1 MSAFIGGVLDFF
13 IPTHLL
19 AIAAQGLLTGQSR
32 FPVLLVAIFAAG
44 LLGGALAVASAMREV
59 PSATTL
65 LIVAAVVAALVV
77 LGRPVPLFIAG
88 CLAGAVGVLVPINA
102 PPHEITISS
111 AIAAQIGLATAAL
124 VTLGLVTLIVTNA
137 ARPWQRIGVCIVGS
151 WIAASTILV
160 LALRLAR

>member
-1 MSAFIGGVLDFF
+1 MSAFIGGVWDFF
-13 IPTHLL
+13 VPTHLL
-19 AIAAQGLLTGQSR
+19 AIVALGLLTGQSR
-32 FPVLLVAIFAAG
+32 FQNLLVAIFAAG

-77 LGRPVPLFIAG
+77 LGRPVPLFIAA
-88 CLAGAVGVLVPINA
+88 CLAGAVGLFVPINA
-102 PPHEITISS
+102 PPHEITIPS
-111 AIAAQIGLATAAL
+111 AIAAQIGLVTAAL
-124 VTLGLVTLIVTNA
+124 VTVGIVTFIAANA
-137 ARPWQRIGVCIVGS
+137 IRLWQRIGVRVVGS

>member
-1 MSAFIGGVLDFF
+1 MSAFIGGVWDFF
-13 IPTHLL
+13 VPTHLL
-19 AIAAQGLLTGQSR
+19 AIAALGLLTGQSR

-59 PSATTL
+59 PSATML

-77 LGRPVPLFIAG
+77 VGRPVPLFIAA
-88 CLAGAVGVLVPINA
+88 CLTGAVGLFVPINA

-111 AIAAQIGLATAAL
+111 AITAQIGLAAAAL
-124 VTLGLVTLIVTNA
+124 VTMGVVTLIA
-137 ARPWQRIGVCIVGS
+137 ANTTRPWQRIGVRIAGS

-160 LALRLAR
+160 LVLRLAR